1 MGNVF
6 RKSLSRRERVTR
18 DSGSGEGYHKYSLNV
33 FFNFVPLSRRERD
46 LPRGNPIAF
55 LYEMKSA
62 KSSARSLRALK
73 ASVQDCKA
81 CDLWKH
87 ATQAVF
93 GAGPRQA
100 HLLFVGEQPGND
112 EDLQGNPF
120 VGPAGKLLDRALE
133 QAGMDRQQIYITN
146 VVKHFKFEERGKRR
160 LHKKPNATEISACLP
175 WLESEI
181 GIVKP
186 RVIVALGATAT
197 QALLGPSIRV
207 LASRGKRIQS
217 RFGLPVMVTV
227 HPSSILRAV
236 DERSRSREFSL
247 FVRDLSGL
255 KDGIGP

>member
-1 MGNVF
+1 
-6 RKSLSRRERVTR
+6 
-18 DSGSGEGYHKYSLNV
+18 
-33 FFNFVPLSRRERD
+33 
-46 LPRGNPIAF
+46 
-55 LYEMKSA
+55 MKSA
-62 KSSARSLRALK
+62 KTNARSLRALQ
-73 ASVQDCKA
+73 AAAQDCIA

-87 ATQAVF
+87 ATQTVF
-93 GAGPRQA
+93 GEGSRQA

-112 EDLQGNPF
+112 EDLQGKPF
-120 VGPAGKLLDRALE
+120 VGPAGKLLNRALE
-133 QAGMDRQQIYITN
+133 QAGIDRQQVYITN

-197 QALLGPSIRV
+197 QALLGPSFRV
-207 LASRGKRIQS
+207 LAYRGKRIES
-217 RFGLPVMVTV
+217 RFGPLVMITV

-236 DERSRSREFSL
+236 DERSRSREFSQ

-255 KDGIGP
+255 KDVIGP

>member
-1 MGNVF
+1 
-6 RKSLSRRERVTR
+6 
-18 DSGSGEGYHKYSLNV
+18 
-33 FFNFVPLSRRERD
+33 
-46 LPRGNPIAF
+46 
-55 LYEMKSA
+55 MKSA
-62 KSSARSLRALK
+62 KTNARSLRALQ
-73 ASVQDCKA
+73 AAAQDCIA

-87 ATQAVF
+87 ATQTVF
-93 GAGPRQA
+93 GEGSRQA

-112 EDLQGNPF
+112 EDLQGKPF
-120 VGPAGKLLDRALE
+120 VGPAGKLLNRALE
-133 QAGMDRQQIYITN
+133 QAGIDRQQVYITN

-197 QALLGPSIRV
+197 QALLGPSFRV
-207 LASRGKRIQS
+207 LAYRGKRIES
-217 RFGLPVMVTV
+217 RFGPLVMITV

-236 DERSRSREFSL
+236 DERSRSREFSQ

-255 KDGIGP
+255 KHVIGP

>member
-1 MGNVF
+1 
-6 RKSLSRRERVTR
+6 
-18 DSGSGEGYHKYSLNV
+18 
-33 FFNFVPLSRRERD
+33 
-46 LPRGNPIAF
+46 
-55 LYEMKSA
+55 MKSA
-62 KSSARSLRALK
+62 KAKARSLRALQ
-73 ASVQDCKA
+73 AAAQDCKA

-87 ATQAVF
+87 ATQTVF
-93 GAGPRQA
+93 GEGARQA

-112 EDLQGNPF
+112 EDLQGKPF

-133 QAGMDRQQIYITN
+133 QAGIDRQQIYITN
-146 VVKHFKFEERGKRR
+146 VVKHFKFEQRGKRR

-197 QALLGPSIRV
+197 QALLGPSFRV
-207 LASRGKRIQS
+207 LAYRGKRIES
-217 RFGLPVMVTV
+217 RFGPLVMITV

-236 DERSRSREFSL
+236 DERSRSREFSQ

-255 KDGIGP
+255 KDVIGP